1 MPRMQPPKGYY
12 TLTEATR
19 ILNISEAMVREH
31 VKKGKVTYF
40 VPEGRK
46 QGFYRKKD
54 VDKLANE
61 LNAFLHFEDEE
72 EFIPSTFTTAS
83 EKDVYAVIDIIKAI
97 FATEESESNATPP
110 ERYISW
116 LKKNAEI
123 VYILK
128 RKDEVIGFAT
138 TLPLK
143 PNSPKIQEI
152 LRANLLGEVDI
163 TTDDVETY
171 EPGKH
176 IQLYVV
182 GIGIKPSL
190 DQDLKRT
197 YGSHLISGLITSIV
211 ELGRKGVILKE
222 ILAIGATRNGVK
234 LLQAFGF
241 SEIPS
246 PKAGKRVFALKIE
259 ESGAPVST
267 QYKEA
272 LKEFNEQRN
281 KTEIQA

>member
-12 TLTEATR
+12 TSTEASR

-31 VKKGKVTYF
+31 VKKGKIEYL

-61 LNAFLHFEDEE
+61 LNAFLHLDEG

-83 EKDVYAVIDIIKAI
+83 EKDVYAIVDITKTL
-97 FATEESESNATPP
+97 FATEENEGNVTPP
-110 ERYISW
+110 EKYIGW

-123 VYILK
+123 MYVLK
-128 RKDEVIGFAT
+128 RKNEVIGFAT

-152 LRANLLGEVDI
+152 LKADLLGEVDI
-163 TTDDVETY
+163 KTDDVEKY

-176 IQLYVV
+176 ILPYVV

-197 YGSHLISGLITSIV
+197 YGSHLISGLITSVV
-211 ELGRKGVILKE
+211 ELGRKGVILQE
-222 ILAIGATRNGVK
+222 ILAIGATRSGIK

-246 PKAGKRVFALKIE
+246 PKAGKRVFALKIQ
-259 ESGAPVST
+259 ESGAPVSS

-272 LKEFNEQRN
+272 LEEFSNRHN
-281 KTEIQA
+281 KTKV